1 MQDDWVG
8 EGLFVWPSWRGE
20 RCSLFQEKRDFE
32 IAFNTRCELREA
44 FLDTWNADIHK
55 AMRGCGKRRI
65 PMEASES
72 SSVFLRV
79 LFEDDVIFPRV
90 SAVEVQRLA
99 HVLTLQSRTEEASV
113 QWKKRNANGSVVQLA
128 TSTAVAA
135 FALSPIWDGFGT
147 LERKGCE
154 GRLVQT

>member
-79 LFEDDVIFPRV
+79 LFEDDIIFPRV

-113 QWKKRNANGSVVQLA
+113 QWKEEER
-128 TSTAVAA
+128 
-135 FALSPIWDGFGT
+135 
-147 LERKGCE
+147 ERKRCPLGHVNCCCSICFVSHLGWVWNIGE
-154 GRLVQT
+154 KGM

>member
-20 RCSLFQEKRDFE
+20 RWSLFSEKRVLEKD
-32 IAFNTRCELREA
+32 FNTMCEPREA

-55 AMRGCGKRRI
+55 ALRGCGKRRI

-79 LFEDDVIFPRV
+79 LFKDDIIFPRV
-90 SAVEVQRLA
+90 SAVEVQRFA
-99 HVLTLQSRTEEASV
+99 YVLTLQSRTEETCASDQGRV
-113 QWKKRNANGSVVQLA
+113 GQVV
-128 TSTAVAA
+128 
-135 FALSPIWDGFGT
+135 
-147 LERKGCE
+147 
-154 GRLVQT
+154 